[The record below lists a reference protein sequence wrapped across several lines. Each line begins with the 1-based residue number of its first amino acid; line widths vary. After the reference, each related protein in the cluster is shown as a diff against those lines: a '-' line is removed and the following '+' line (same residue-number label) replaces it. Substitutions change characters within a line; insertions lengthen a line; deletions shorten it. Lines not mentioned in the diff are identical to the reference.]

1 MNYSYDVCC
10 SVRWCWSQRNFFLLR
25 DFMARLGFGLVGSY
39 LYQVIILYLVTDI
52 LAFCEERCAVL

>member
-1 MNYSYDVCC
+1 MYAAVYVGAGHNVI
-10 SVRWCWSQRNFFLLR
+10 FFLLR